1 MPKMAKNGVKKGVP
15 NPGPHIWSYLSDIPH
30 INGPENGPKNGQKR
44 GKKRSKSG
52 KNGILGESGI
62 KLVQL
67 KFKMN

>member
-1 MPKMAKNGVKKGVP
+1 MGLV
-15 NPGPHIWSYLSDIPH
+15 I
-30 INGPENGPKNGQKR
+30 GPEIVQKWPKNGQKR